1 MAGPGF
7 TFVEAINEVVE
18 TIGEFPMSGATK
30 PSGLTPP
37 DTTSIYARAEEFID
51 RYNKRVQSQGFP
63 ENTVFGK
70 AYTPNG
76 SDNNNVDLATT
87 VLRIQSSGPSEHRTL
102 VLRVDTSDSSTP
114 KIFDARLNSFD
125 LGSTSTVFVDQVDL
139 LAFEDLTPHLQDV
152 IIGMAKVA
160 FQRRMQGNLNMDTAL
175 MQEYAQA
182 EAQIERNIADISS
195 QPFNQRPMVPGMG
208 QPQQQRER

>member
-18 TIGEFPMSGATK
+18 TIGEFPMSGVVK
-30 PSGLTPP
+30 PSDLSPS

-76 SDNNNVDLATT
+76 SDNNNVDLLPT
-87 VLRIQSSGPSEHRTL
+87 VLRLQSSGPSEHRTL
-102 VLRVDTSDSSTP
+102 TIRVDQADSATP
-114 KIFDARLNSFD
+114 KIFDARLNSFN
-125 LGSTSTVFVDQVDL
+125 LGTETVFVDQVEL
-139 LAFEDLTPHLQDV
+139 LAFGNLTPHLQDIV
-152 IIGMAKVA
+152 IGLAKVA
-160 FQRRMQGNLNMDTAL
+160 FQRRMNMDTAL

-182 EAQIERNIADISS
+182 EAQIERNIADIAS

>member
-1 MAGPGF
+1 MPAGF

-18 TIGEFPMSGATK
+18 TIGEFPMGGATK
-30 PSGLTPP
+30 PSDLSPA
-37 DTTSIYARAEEFID
+37 DNTSIYARAEEFID
-51 RYNKRVQSQGFP
+51 RYNKRVQSHGFP

-76 SDNNNVDLATT
+76 SDNNNVDLATS

-114 KIFDARLNSFD
+114 KIFDARLNSFN
-125 LGSTSTVFVDQVDL
+125 LGTETVFVDQVEL
-139 LAFEDLTPHLQDV
+139 LAFVNLTPHLQD
-152 IIGMAKVA
+152 IIISLAKVA

-182 EAQIERNIADISS
+182 EAQIERNIADIAS

>member
-18 TIGEFPMSGATK
+18 TIGEFPMSGVLK
-30 PSGLTPP
+30 PSALNPV
-37 DTTSIYARAEEFID
+37 DSTSIYARAEEFID
-51 RYNKRVQSQGFP
+51 RYSKRVQSQGFP

-76 SDNNNVDLATT
+76 SDNNNVDLLPT
-87 VLRIQSSGPSEHRTL
+87 VLRLQSSGPSEHRTL
-102 VLRVDTSDSSTP
+102 TIRVDASDQATP
-114 KIFDARLNSFD
+114 KIFDARLNSFN
-125 LGSTSTVFVDQVDL
+125 LGTETVFVDQVEL
-139 LAFEDLTPHLQDV
+139 LPFGNLTPHLQD
-152 IIGMAKVA
+152 IIISLAKVA

-182 EAQIERNIADISS
+182 EAQIERNIADIAS

>member
-18 TIGEFPMSGATK
+18 TIGEFPMSGVVK
-30 PSGLTPP
+30 PSDLSPS

-76 SDNNNVDLATT
+76 SDNNNVDLLPT
-87 VLRIQSSGPSEHRTL
+87 VLRLQSSGPSEHRTL
-102 VLRVDTSDSSTP
+102 TIRVDQADSATP
-114 KIFDARLNSFD
+114 KIFDARLNSFN
-125 LGSTSTVFVDQVDL
+125 LGTETVFVDQVEL
-139 LAFEDLTPHLQDV
+139 LAFGNLTPHLQDIV
-152 IIGMAKVA
+152 IGLAKVA

-182 EAQIERNIADISS
+182 EAQIERNIADIAS

>member
-18 TIGEFPMSGATK
+18 TIGEFPMSGITK
-30 PSGLTPP
+30 PSALNPS

-70 AYTPNG
+70 AYTPDG
-76 SDNNNVDLATT
+76 SDNNNVDLLPT
-87 VLRIQSSGPSEHRTL
+87 VLRLQSSGPSEHRTL
-102 VLRVDTSDSSTP
+102 TIRVDNADQATP
-114 KIFDARLNSFD
+114 KIFDARLNSFN
-125 LGSTSTVFVDQVDL
+125 LGTETVFVDQVEL
-139 LAFEDLTPHLQDV
+139 LAFGNLTPHLQDI
-152 IIGMAKVA
+152 IIGLSKVA

-182 EAQIERNIADISS
+182 EAQIERNIADIAS

>member
-1 MAGPGF
+1 MAGPDSHSSRREGGGDHWRVPHERSHKAIRSDPSSLLRF
-7 TFVEAINEVVE
+7 TQE
-18 TIGEFPMSGATK
+18 PKS
-30 PSGLTPP
+30 SLT
-37 DTTSIYARAEEFID
+37 DTTSGCNLR
-51 RYNKRVQSQGFP
+51 GL

>member
-18 TIGEFPMSGATK
+18 TIGEFPMSGITK
-30 PSGLTPP
+30 PSALNPS

-76 SDNNNVDLATT
+76 SDNNNVDLATS

-114 KIFDARLNSFD
+114 KIFDARLNSFN
-125 LGSTSTVFVDQVDL
+125 LGTETVFVDQVEL
-139 LAFEDLTPHLQDV
+139 LAFVNLTPHLQD
-152 IIGMAKVA
+152 IIISLAKVA

-182 EAQIERNIADISS
+182 EAQIERNIADIAS

>member
-7 TFVEAINEVVE
+7 TFVQAINEVVE
-18 TIGEFPMSGATK
+18 TIGEFPMSGVVK
-30 PSGLTPP
+30 PSDLNPS

-76 SDNNNVDLATT
+76 SDNNNVDLLPT
-87 VLRIQSSGPSEHRTL
+87 VLRLQSSGPSEHRTL
-102 VLRVDTSDSSTP
+102 TIRVDQADQATP
-114 KIFDARLNSFD
+114 KIFDARLNSFN
-125 LGSTSTVFVDQVDL
+125 LGTETVFVDQVEL
-139 LAFEDLTPHLQDV
+139 LAFGNLTPHLQDIV
-152 IIGMAKVA
+152 IGLAKVA

>member
-18 TIGEFPMSGATK
+18 TIGEFPMSGITK
-30 PSGLTPP
+30 PSALNPS

-76 SDNNNVDLATT
+76 SDNNNVDLLPT
-87 VLRIQSSGPSEHRTL
+87 VLRLQSSGPSEHRTL
-102 VLRVDTSDSSTP
+102 TIRVDNADQATP
-114 KIFDARLNSFD
+114 KIFDARLNSFN
-125 LGSTSTVFVDQVDL
+125 LGTETVFVDQVEL
-139 LAFEDLTPHLQDV
+139 LAFVNLTPHLQD
-152 IIGMAKVA
+152 IIISLAKVA

-182 EAQIERNIADISS
+182 EAQIERNIADIAS